1 MVLFVFMDFLWH
13 EVSEKERDE
22 IRKKAKSIL
31 DDFSGK
37 LSKVK
42 DVEESLIERKE
53 CERQEGEEGDDSFSR
68 EIMFENA
75 PKKNKDFIIGEE
87 GGW

>member
-1 MVLFVFMDFLWH
+1 M
-13 EVSEKERDE
+13 
-22 IRKKAKSIL
+22 
-31 DDFSGK
+31 DDFSKK

-42 DVEESLIERKE
+42 DVEDALIEREE
-53 CERQEGEEGDDSFSR
+53 CERQEGQEGDKSFSR